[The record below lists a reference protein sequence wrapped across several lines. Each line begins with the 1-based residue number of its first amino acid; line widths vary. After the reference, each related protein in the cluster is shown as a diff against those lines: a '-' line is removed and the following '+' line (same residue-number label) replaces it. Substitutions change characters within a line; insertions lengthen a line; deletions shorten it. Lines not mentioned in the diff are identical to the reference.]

1 MGPPR
6 PTIASP
12 GRGAPLGERC
22 LTPGARNQV
31 TGVRRAAPRP
41 LCGGGSGAGSREAQG
56 LGNFA
61 ETRARKAFA
70 RTREHHDTLKEL
82 EASFPPR
89 PEGSWEVVVGIG
101 PQILCF
107 FFFFNLGV
115 VACASPRGAST
126 GCPRL
131 WIPIN
136 FVLLLQTWATPSHAR
151 VTAPQQASRPLP
163 AVPSRFPLAPAPFS
177 GVRAHCS
184 LRDPPAPSGLA
195 LPGTSQPPIVASLSQ
210 IAERSPCSYL
220 HSRDTPWNR

>member
-6 PTIASP
+6 PTITP
-12 GRGAPLGERC
+12 PWRGAPLGERC

-31 TGVRRAAPRP
+31 TGAWRAAPRP
-41 LCGGGSGAGSREAQG
+41 LCGGGSGAGSQEAQG

-82 EASFPPR
+82 QASVPPR
-89 PEGSWEVVVGIG
+89 PERSWEVVEGID
-101 PQILCF
+101 PHILFIYLF
-107 FFFFNLGV
+107 FYLGV
-115 VACASPRGAST
+115 VSCASPRGAST

-131 WIPIN
+131 WMPIN
-136 FVLLLQTWATPSHAR
+136 FVLSLQTWATPSHAR
-151 VTAPQQASRPLP
+151 VTAPQQAAGPLP
-163 AVPSRFPLAPAPFS
+163 AVPSLFPLAPAPFS
-177 GVRAHCS
+177 GVRAHRS

-195 LPGTSQPPIVASLSQ
+195 LPGTIQPPIVASLPQ
-210 IAERSPCSYL
+210 TAERSPRSYL